1 MFARQP
7 KQKSGG
13 QGKGPVPGEHK
24 ITEKQAEE
32 SVAAKK
38 RNINASDISPRFL
51 GLIGFCCLYIFFK
64 AKGAFSLGPGL
75 SLGLF
80 LPFLAV
86 CLVLPAAVHITLRR
100 GGPSRAARI
109 AFWAGY
115 SWMGFVLL
123 FLFVTTSI
131 DIATLLLGT
140 ASALANNVPD
150 IVSTSQM
157 DRFILSLFLSIVLS
171 GYALMEA
178 YFPRVKRVVIETEKL
193 PRSVDRLRIAQISD
207 VHLGPVVGKRRAQ
220 RIAAKIADVTPH
232 ILVSTGDLID
242 SRPAYLSG
250 LEGIFK
256 GIQAPLGKFAVV
268 GNHEVSAGLDKSIAF
283 MEEAGFR
290 VLRNETAVAGGII
303 RIAGADDKAAGKDAD
318 GLRYCRGPGENGAGL
333 FTLYLKHRPPPGN
346 TGDGVD
352 FDLQLSG
359 HTHGGQLFPFRY
371 VTLGYY
377 PKLRGLY
384 SLEQGKL
391 LYVTPGAG
399 TWGPPMRFLTPPEIT
414 VIELVGAR
422 TSTG

>member
-1 MFARQP
+1 MFSHQAN
-7 KQKSGG
+7 QKSGG
-13 QGKGPVPGEHK
+13 REKEPAPGEHEIK
-24 ITEKQAEE
+24 DEQAEE
-32 SVAAKK
+32 SVAVKK
-38 RNINASDISPRFL
+38 RKMNASDISPRFL
-51 GLIGFCCLYIFFK
+51 GLIGFSCLYIFIK

-115 SWMGFVLL
+115 SWMGFMLL

-150 IVSTSQM
+150 LVAASQM
-157 DRFILSLFLSIVLS
+157 DRFILSLFLSGVLS
-171 GYALMEA
+171 GYALLEA
-178 YFPRVKRVVIETEKL
+178 CFPRVKRVVIETEKL
-193 PRSVDRLRIAQISD
+193 PREVDRVRIAQISD

-220 RIAAKIADVTPH
+220 RIAAKIADVKPH
-232 ILVSTGDLID
+232 ILVSTGDLVD

-250 LEGIFK
+250 LEGIFRD
-256 GIQAPLGKFAVV
+256 IEAPLGKFAVV
-268 GNHEVSAGLDKSIAF
+268 GNHEVSAGLDGSIAF

-290 VLRNETAVAGGII
+290 VLRNETAVAGDII
-303 RIAGADDKAAGKDAD
+303 RIAGVDDKAARGDAE
-318 GLRYCRGPGENGAGL
+318 GLRDCRGPGENGAGL
-333 FTLYLKHRPPPGN
+333 FTLYLKHRPPSGN

-384 SLEQGKL
+384 TLEQGKL

-399 TWGPPMRFLTPPEIT
+399 TWGPPMRFLTPPEIA
-414 VIELVGAR
+414 VIELVRAR
-422 TSTG
+422 TNTG

>member
-1 MFARQP
+1 M
-7 KQKSGG
+7 
-13 QGKGPVPGEHK
+13 
-24 ITEKQAEE
+24 
-32 SVAAKK
+32 AAKK